1 MQNELNLHSAFG
13 SHYLHTF
20 TFVSLGKICL
30 NCTSSW
36 IIGRAWVWDWHLCFL
51 FETIILYKNLKEII
65 FNIHKCKFYRPW
77 VRNWTSGLLQI
88 GHESGK
94 RQWRQNLST
103 WRHRHIFWR
112 CRVSFVKL
120 SYWSKFHINIM
131 TGSGVMTIFVYKRLT
146 RNTEIGN
153 TPFWVLPNIWR
164 LGRARDTKFGKNVSN
179 KLLLNATKCQGYSF
193 YRFWVIK
200 GKQRGKTTPPPTQI
214 RVKKQSFLKYIL
226 LFVKLWF
233 HLGFI
238 L

>member
-1 MQNELNLHSAFG
+1 M
-13 SHYLHTF
+13 
-20 TFVSLGKICL
+20 
-30 NCTSSW
+30 
-36 IIGRAWVWDWHLCFL
+36 
-51 FETIILYKNLKEII
+51 
-65 FNIHKCKFYRPW
+65 
-77 VRNWTSGLLQI
+77 
-88 GHESGK
+88 
-94 RQWRQNLST
+94 ST

-112 CRVSFVKL
+112 CRVSLVKL
-120 SYWSKFHINIM
+120 SYWSKFHVNIM

-214 RVKKQSFLKYIL
+214 RVKKAKFFKIYSSVCKIMIPPG
-226 LFVKLWF
+226 F
-233 HLGFI
+233 HLIKKELGLTSLCCPNQKDRKFI
-238 L
+238 IYLHDMNHYSAFLTSGTFQRCYT